1 MNKVK
6 GYRTMLGLTQE
17 EMAKKLGIS
26 VVAYRQK
33 ENEEREFTRK
43 EMVDF
48 VTVIKAFDSNVT
60 LDSIF
65 LD

>member
-26 VVAYRQK
+26 VVAYRLK

-43 EMVDF
+43 EMIMFVD
-48 VTVIKAFDSNVT
+48 VIKSYDSSVT

-65 LD
+65 LS

>member
-1 MNKVK
+1 
-6 GYRTMLGLTQE
+6 MLGLTQE

-43 EMVDF
+43 EMVLF
-48 VTVIKAFDSNVT
+48 VDVIKSYDSSVT
-60 LDSIF
+60 MDSIF
-65 LD
+65 LS